1 MLKRT
6 LTIAAVL
13 LTAGQALAQDANPA
27 ATPAIPT
34 TPVEKK
40 VEPAKATK
48 LSIGDTAPA
57 FQVEKFLKGN
67 EVTGFEKGRVYVVEF
82 WATWCGPCIAAMP
95 HISKLQKQYKDN
107 VTIIGVNIWEDKNF
121 DEKTFAK
128 ANDFVKAQGDRMA
141 YTVAYDGAAMKMD
154 TNYMKA
160 AGRNGIPSAFVV
172 NQDGKIAWMGHPMW
186 LDAVLADVVAK
197 KWDLATSPAKL
208 TAAEKQ
214 LSEIMRKAS
223 KDGKGALA
231 DWNGFEKEHPSV
243 AGAMSDTKLRLLLAA
258 GEFTDAYKIMSKQA
272 DEAIAAKDAM
282 KLNEIAWTIVDP
294 DGKIEKKDLDLAF
307 RAASKGAEFAK
318 GTEEEGM
325 ILDSLARVHFIKG
338 EVDKA
343 IEIQTTAVGV
353 TKNDQM
359 KGQLEETLKEYQ
371 NAKSKK

>member
-6 LTIAAVL
+6 LTIAAL
-13 LTAGQALAQDANPA
+13 LFTAGQALAQDAKPA
-27 ATPAIPT
+27 ATPATPT
-34 TPVEKK
+34 EKK

-57 FQVEKFLKGN
+57 LEVEKFLKGN

-95 HISKLQKQYKDN
+95 HVSKLQKQYKDT
-107 VTIIGVNIWEDKNF
+107 VTIIGVNIWEDKNY

-141 YTVAYDGAAMKMD
+141 YTVAYDGSAKKMD

-172 NQDGKIAWMGHPMW
+172 NQDGKVAWMGHPMW

-214 LSEIMRKAS
+214 LSEIMRKAG

-231 DWNGFEKEHPSV
+231 DWSGFEKEHPAV
-243 AGAMSDTKLRLLLAA
+243 AEAMSDTKLRLLLAA
-258 GEFTDAYKIMSKQA
+258 GEFTDAYKIMNKQA
-272 DEAIAAKDAM
+272 DEAIASKDAM

-307 RAASKGAEFAK
+307 KAASKGAEFAK
-318 GTEEEGM
+318 GTDEEGM
-325 ILDSLARVHFIKG
+325 ILDSLARVHFLKG
-338 EVDKA
+338 EIDKA
-343 IEIQTTAVGV
+343 IEIQTNAVEL
-353 TKNDQM
+353 TKNEQM
-359 KGQLEETLKEYQ
+359 KDQLKDSLKEYQ
-371 NAKSKK
+371 DAKSKK